1 MSVFDHVRDVTV
13 GSGRLFFA
21 ELDTNGNPKGY
32 KYLGDSEGF
41 SISAS
46 TEQVESWSGDG
57 PVAERM
63 ISKTVAV
70 EYTFDLVLN
79 EVSERNFGLF
89 LLGSDGARA
98 QGALTAE
105 AYVISVNQGEYYE
118 IGATAANPAGVKEIT
133 NVVVTDGGATTYDIN
148 DDYKIDLAT
157 GTIYI
162 VEGGAIASGSAEN
175 ITVTCDVPAKSYS
188 KADTSAQGRPNV
200 AIRYIEDTNEGIE
213 RDLFMINVDLRP
225 EGSVEFK
232 SRDTH
237 QQIPLAGVALVGRD
251 GSPAIRIE
259 RRVGA

>member
-1 MSVFDHVRDVTV
+1 MSVFQHVRDVTV

-79 EVSERNFGLF
+79 EVSEQNFGLF
-89 LLGSDGARA
+89 LLGSAGSRA
-98 QGALTAE
+98 QAAE
-105 AYVISVNQGEYYE
+105 TGEEFEIEVVQGEYYQ

-133 NVVVTDGGATTYDIN
+133 AVVVTDGASTTYVLGT
-148 DDYKIDLAT
+148 DYELDAAT

-162 VEGGAIASGSAEN
+162 IKGGGIASGAPETIEVECN
-175 ITVTCDVPAKSYS
+175 IPAKSYL
-188 KADTSAQGRPNV
+188 KADTSDQGRPNV

-259 RRVGA
+259 RRTGA